1 MLVSST
7 AEVSTEELF
16 CVKYGA
22 PLSWMSAEQKCA
34 IVSETWICQ
43 VLLFCVRCKSE
54 ENDRDPKAVLLVR
67 QYLLLCVFFFL
78 VRIALSIF
86 KI

>member
-7 AEVSTEELF
+7 AEVSTKELF

-22 PLSWMSAEQKCA
+22 PLSWMSAEQKYA

-54 ENDRDPKAVLLVR
+54 ENDRDPKAVFACTPVSIIMF
-67 QYLLLCVFFFL
+67 FFFL